1 MTRILALIG
10 SGSLT
15 IIITTFVLA
24 LIFAPSFRAN
34 QTNLTSDTFAAES
47 SSPAQPQQAEF
58 VATAQTLN
66 QTIETTINERER
78 LLKDQITQRQTA
90 MAGLDQTSQAEI
102 NALQAKLLEL
112 QAQIEQKQANI
123 PAIQTYLSDL
133 QKVIEA
139 DTTAYENQL
148 SSMSSTETQLRQELE
163 AATAELNTFYSQLAQ
178 QQPTTPATGEG
189 ENYHEYDDDDDEG
202 EYHEED
208 DD

>member
-102 NALQAKLLEL
+102 NALQAQLLEL

-133 QKVIEA
+133 QKMIEA

-163 AATAELNTFYSQLAQ
+163 AVTAELNTFYSQLAQ
-178 QQPTTPATGEG
+178 QQPEG
-189 ENYHEYDDDDDEG
+189 EYYEHEEEYEEDDDDEG
-202 EYHEED
+202 EYYEHEED